1 MRFRYRKTVSFWY
14 NDSGIKVII
23 GVRHE
28 ILDPE
33 RTKEWKRLERQNE
46 NYGWFSGLP
55 EENLSPLEYRYES

>member
-46 NYGWFSGLP
+46 NYG
-55 EENLSPLEYRYES
+55 